1 MAKAYNNVM
10 EMLDGLKATKD
21 VKEKVECQVKGKTL
35 SRYLYFLRCSNN
47 LTQAEMA
54 KKLKCSQ
61 SRISKIETAF
71 DKDLTM
77 GDILDYANVC
87 NLDAEIGFRDKK
99 VKKVDLIKYHAF
111 RINEYLDELRELAK
125 EDDKLIDAVIDFHEE
140 AEFNLN
146 RLVRKSKNLLGEAKM
161 KKRINKEAKIYI
173 SPPLSEKK
181 MDENRDSQLAK

>member
-1 MAKAYNNVM
+1 MAKTYNNVM
-10 EMLDGLKATKD
+10 EMMNVLKSSKD
-21 VKEKVECQVKGKTL
+21 VKEKVEHQIKGKML
-35 SRYLYFLRCSNN
+35 SRYLYVLRCTNN
-47 LTQAEMA
+47 LTQEEMA
-54 KKLKCSQ
+54 KKIKCSQ

-77 GDILDYANVC
+77 GDLLDYANVC

-125 EDDKLIDAVIDFHEE
+125 EDDKILDAIIDFHEE

-146 RLVRKSKNLLGEAKM
+146 RIVRKSKTLLGEEKM
-161 KKRINKEAKIYI
+161 KKRIKKESEIYI
-173 SPPLSEKK
+173 SPPLSETKI
-181 MDENRDSQLAK
+181 DETRNSHLVK

>member
-10 EMLDGLKATKD
+10 EMLDGLKASKD
-21 VKEKVECQVKGKTL
+21 VKEKVEHQVKGKML
-35 SRYLYFLRCSNN
+35 SRYLYFLRCANN
-47 LTQAEMA
+47 LTQEEMA

-77 GDILDYANVC
+77 GDLLDYANVC

-161 KKRINKEAKIYI
+161 KKKINKEAKIYI

-181 MDENRDSQLAK
+181 IDEHKGSQLAK